1 MAINSDRDPI
11 VAIATASGRGGVG
24 IIRLSGE
31 DAFIKAFI
39 DQFFGST
46 ECLKPRYAH
55 YRPFKDESGS
65 LIDEGLALYFPAP
78 RSYTGES
85 VLELQAH
92 GGPVVM
98 RLLLR
103 EVLAQGRA
111 SGLRLAEP
119 GEFTKRAFLNGRMDL
134 SQAEAVINLINAK
147 TQTETRIAAKNLE
160 GNLSKKIME
169 LREELVELMAKIE
182 VSVDYPEYDYEEVE
196 PDSIVNLL
204 DKKINEINNILKT
217 YEHGKYIKNGVN
229 VAILGKPNVGKSS
242 LLNNLAN
249 YDKAIVTDI
258 PGTTRDIVE
267 ETINLG
273 DIVLNISD
281 TAGIRDT
288 DDIIEKIGVE
298 KSLKI
303 LEEMDLVI
311 YIINGQDGISKE
323 DFEILSKIQNKG
335 LKYILAIN
343 KIDVAQKDVLNAI
356 LKEIKQNKLN
366 DPVFISVQENEG
378 IENLKNE
385 IIKLFNSNDL
395 DYVHELIITNERHK
409 NLLKK
414 SVDYLYDAKKEISL
428 GQPIDIVSIYVK
440 KATKT
445 LGEIIGADVT
455 EDIISKIF
463 EKFCLGK

>member
-1 MAINSDRDPI
+1 MSTTIAAIGTALSNSGI
-11 VAIATASGRGGVG
+11 S
-24 IIRLSGE
+24 IIRISGKDSLNIVKKIFKSGNNLRKNSIVFGKIIYDNE
-31 DAFIKAFI
+31 FI
-39 DQFFGST
+39 DNVLVS
-46 ECLKPRYAH
+46 
-55 YRPFKDESGS
+55 
-65 LIDEGLALYFPAP
+65 YFQAP
-78 RSYTGES
+78 HSYTGEDVCEINCHGGTQITKQILEI
-85 VLELQAH
+85 VLENGA
-92 GGPVVM
+92 
-98 RLLLR
+98 R
-103 EVLAQGRA
+103 LAQ
-111 SGLRLAEP
+111 P
-119 GEFTKRAFLNGRMDL
+119 GEFSKRAFLNGKMDL

-160 GNLSKKIME
+160 GNLSKKVRE

-196 PDSIVNLL
+196 PTSIIELL

-311 YIINGQDGISKE
+311 YIINGEDGISKE

-343 KIDVAQKDVLNAI
+343 KIDVAQKNVLNGI
-356 LKEIKQNKLN
+356 LDKIKQNKLN
-366 DPVFISVQENEG
+366 DPIFISVQENKG
-378 IENLKNE
+378 IDNLKNE
-385 IIKLFNSNDL
+385 VIKLFNSNDL
-395 DYVHELIITNERHK
+395 DYAHELIITNERHK
-409 NLLKK
+409 DLLKK
-414 SVDYLYDAKKEISL
+414 AVEYLNDAKKEISL

>member
-1 MAINSDRDPI
+1 MSTTIAAIGTALSNSGI
-11 VAIATASGRGGVG
+11 S
-24 IIRLSGE
+24 IIRISGKDSLSIINKIFKTNHEIEPNTIVFGKILKNNE
-31 DAFIKAFI
+31 FI
-39 DQFFGST
+39 DNVLLS
-46 ECLKPRYAH
+46 Y
-55 YRPFKDESGS
+55 FK
-65 LIDEGLALYFPAP
+65 AP
-78 RSYTGES
+78 HSYTGEDVCEINCHGGTQITRQILEI
-85 VLELQAH
+85 VLENGA
-92 GGPVVM
+92 
-98 RLLLR
+98 
-103 EVLAQGRA
+103 
-111 SGLRLAEP
+111 RLAEP
-119 GEFTKRAFLNGRMDL
+119 GEFSKRAFLNGKMDL

-160 GNLSKKIME
+160 GNLSKKIIE

-217 YEHGKYIKNGVN
+217 YEHGKYIRNGVN

>member
-1 MAINSDRDPI
+1 MSTTIAAIGTALSNSGI
-11 VAIATASGRGGVG
+11 S
-24 IIRLSGE
+24 IIRISGKDSLNIVKKIFKSGNNLRKNSIVFGKIIYDNE
-31 DAFIKAFI
+31 FI
-39 DQFFGST
+39 DNVLVS
-46 ECLKPRYAH
+46 
-55 YRPFKDESGS
+55 
-65 LIDEGLALYFPAP
+65 YFQAP
-78 RSYTGES
+78 HSYTGEDVCEINCHGGTQITKQILEI
-85 VLELQAH
+85 VLENGA
-92 GGPVVM
+92 
-98 RLLLR
+98 
-103 EVLAQGRA
+103 
-111 SGLRLAEP
+111 RLAEP
-119 GEFTKRAFLNGRMDL
+119 GEFSKRAFLNGKMDL

-160 GNLSKKIME
+160 GNLSKKVKE

-196 PDSIVNLL
+196 PTSIIELL

-311 YIINGQDGISKE
+311 YIINGEDGISKE
-323 DFEILSKIQNKG
+323 DFKILSKIQNKG

-343 KIDVAQKDVLNAI
+343 KIDVASKNTLNGI
-356 LKEIKQNKLN
+356 LDEIKQNELN
-366 DPVFISVQENEG
+366 DPIFISVQENKG
-378 IENLKNE
+378 IDKLKDE

-395 DYVHELIITNERHK
+395 DYAHELIITNERHK
-409 NLLKK
+409 DLLKK
-414 SVDYLYDAKKEISL
+414 SVDYLNDAKKEISL

>member
-1 MAINSDRDPI
+1 MSTTIAAIGTALSNSGI
-11 VAIATASGRGGVG
+11 S
-24 IIRLSGE
+24 IIRISGKDSLNIVKKIFKSGNNLRKNSIVFGKIIYDNE
-31 DAFIKAFI
+31 FI
-39 DQFFGST
+39 DNVLVS
-46 ECLKPRYAH
+46 
-55 YRPFKDESGS
+55 
-65 LIDEGLALYFPAP
+65 YFQAP
-78 RSYTGES
+78 HSYTGEDVCEINCHGGTQITKQILEI
-85 VLELQAH
+85 VLENGA
-92 GGPVVM
+92 
-98 RLLLR
+98 R
-103 EVLAQGRA
+103 LAQ
-111 SGLRLAEP
+111 P
-119 GEFTKRAFLNGRMDL
+119 GEFSKRAFLNGKMDL

-160 GNLSKKIME
+160 GNLSKKVRE

-196 PDSIVNLL
+196 PTSIIELL

-311 YIINGQDGISKE
+311 YIINGEDGISKE

-343 KIDVAQKDVLNAI
+343 KIDVAQKNVLNGI
-356 LKEIKQNKLN
+356 LDKIKQNKLN
-366 DPVFISVQENEG
+366 DPIFISVQENKG
-378 IENLKNE
+378 IDNLKNE

-395 DYVHELIITNERHK
+395 DYAHELIITNERHK
-409 NLLKK
+409 DLLKK
-414 SVDYLYDAKKEISL
+414 AVEYLNDAKKEISL

>member
-1 MAINSDRDPI
+1 MSTTIAAIGTALSNSGI
-11 VAIATASGRGGVG
+11 S
-24 IIRLSGE
+24 IIRISGKDSLSIINKIFKTNHKMEPNTIVFGKILKNNE
-31 DAFIKAFI
+31 FI
-39 DQFFGST
+39 DNVLLS
-46 ECLKPRYAH
+46 Y
-55 YRPFKDESGS
+55 FK
-65 LIDEGLALYFPAP
+65 AP
-78 RSYTGES
+78 HSYTGEDVCEINCHGGTQITRQILEI
-85 VLELQAH
+85 VLENGA
-92 GGPVVM
+92 
-98 RLLLR
+98 
-103 EVLAQGRA
+103 
-111 SGLRLAEP
+111 RLAEP
-119 GEFTKRAFLNGRMDL
+119 GEFSKELLNGKMDL

>member
-1 MAINSDRDPI
+1 MSTTIAAIGTALSNSGI
-11 VAIATASGRGGVG
+11 S
-24 IIRLSGE
+24 IIRISGKDSLNIVKKIFKSGNNLRKNSIVFGKIIYDNE
-31 DAFIKAFI
+31 FI
-39 DQFFGST
+39 DNVLVS
-46 ECLKPRYAH
+46 
-55 YRPFKDESGS
+55 
-65 LIDEGLALYFPAP
+65 YFQAP
-78 RSYTGES
+78 HSYTGEDVCEINCHGGTQITKQILEI
-85 VLELQAH
+85 VLENGA
-92 GGPVVM
+92 
-98 RLLLR
+98 
-103 EVLAQGRA
+103 
-111 SGLRLAEP
+111 RLAEP
-119 GEFTKRAFLNGRMDL
+119 GEFSKRAFLNGKMDL

-160 GNLSKKIME
+160 GNLSKKVKE

-196 PDSIVNLL
+196 PTSIIELL

-311 YIINGQDGISKE
+311 YIINGEDGISKE

-343 KIDVAQKDVLNAI
+343 KIDVAQKNVLNGI
-356 LKEIKQNKLN
+356 LDKIKQNKLN
-366 DPVFISVQENEG
+366 DPIFISVQENKG
-378 IENLKNE
+378 IDNLKNE

-395 DYVHELIITNERHK
+395 DYAHELIITNERHK
-409 NLLKK
+409 DLLKK
-414 SVDYLYDAKKEISL
+414 AVEYLNDAKKEISL

>member
-1 MAINSDRDPI
+1 MSTTIAAIGTALSNSGI
-11 VAIATASGRGGVG
+11 S
-24 IIRLSGE
+24 IIRISGKDSLNIVKKIFKSGNNLRKNSIVFGKIIYDNE
-31 DAFIKAFI
+31 FI
-39 DQFFGST
+39 DNVLVS
-46 ECLKPRYAH
+46 
-55 YRPFKDESGS
+55 
-65 LIDEGLALYFPAP
+65 YFQAP
-78 RSYTGES
+78 HSYTGEDVCEINCHGGTQITKQILEI
-85 VLELQAH
+85 VLENGA
-92 GGPVVM
+92 
-98 RLLLR
+98 
-103 EVLAQGRA
+103 
-111 SGLRLAEP
+111 RLAEP
-119 GEFTKRAFLNGRMDL
+119 GEFSKRAFLNGKMDL

-160 GNLSKKIME
+160 GNLSKKVKE

-196 PDSIVNLL
+196 PTSIIELL
-204 DKKINEINNILKT
+204 DKKVNEINNILKT

-311 YIINGQDGISKE
+311 YIINGEDGISKE

-343 KIDVAQKDVLNAI
+343 KIDVASKNALNGI
-356 LKEIKQNKLN
+356 LDEIKQNELN
-366 DPVFISVQENEG
+366 DPIFISVQENKG
-378 IENLKNE
+378 IDKLKDE

-395 DYVHELIITNERHK
+395 DYAHELIITNERHK
-409 NLLKK
+409 DLLKK
-414 SVDYLYDAKKEISL
+414 SVDYLNDAKKEISL